1 MLSCQTKL
9 VLISLPKR
17 PWDMLVTDLDLDPEA
32 IIDKSSVLHWFYPGC
47 LFSSQMSRMTSLI
60 LLGRMWGKE
69 GGKGDFLLLGTEE
82 DSEDTSR
89 TSGAHSARLS
99 ILPKDH
105 QRSSYPR
112 ITTTCSPQARNH
124 RPSLKAGTVTCW
136 MFTFAHRWKLTLPL
150 CKPLWALLNW
160 KLSWD
165 IKFST
170 HYSV

>member
-1 MLSCQTKL
+1 MGHACNRSGPGSRSYNWQILCTSL
-9 VLISLPKR
+9 VLPWMSLQ
-17 PWDMLVTDLDLDPEA
+17 LL
-32 IIDKSSVLHWFYPGC
+32 
-47 LFSSQMSRMTSLI
+47 MSRMTSLI

-124 RPSLKAGTVTCW
+124 RPSLKAATVTCW